1 MEKYSYGL
9 SKFKISLLRA
19 IIIGLT
25 STVVLEF
32 SRTFLRPVFGKGQG
46 FVPELLGVLP
56 NFLAAFGIP
65 FVILGAYYCC
75 MVEIERSNPNS
86 LKSVELSKG
95 QLAVAFLIV
104 ALFIAA
110 GLISWEYLQ
119 MDSNLVYDYKD
130 IVATIVGSIASF
142 YVFYKTALVKD

>member
-1 MEKYSYGL
+1 MEKYDYGL
-9 SKFKISLLRA
+9 SKFRTPLIRA

-25 STVVLEF
+25 STVILEF

-65 FVILGAYYCC
+65 FVVLGAYYCC
-75 MVEIERSNPNS
+75 MAELDRSNPNS
-86 LKSVELSKG
+86 LKSFELSKG
-95 QLAVAFLIV
+95 QLTVAFLIV
-104 ALFIAA
+104 TLFITA

-119 MDSNLVYDYKD
+119 MDSNLVFDYKD
-130 IVATIVGSIASF
+130 IVATIVGSIVSF
-142 YVFYKTALVKD
+142 HVFYKLH